1 MMEEFLKELKTLK
14 KQRDGICASRK
25 SLGRATRTT
34 RTKQEDNL
42 DISNETYVPKQD
54 QLDKTN
60 AATTTMGKGKYA
72 PPISYFQPLDK
83 ALESSETQRDI
94 MEIGMSMIDHHRKRT
109 RHGEIPT
116 YSRNKVQT
124 SVIGNI
130 QFD

>member
-1 MMEEFLKELKTLK
+1 MEEFFNELKTLK
-14 KQRDGICASRK
+14 EQRDGVGASRK

-42 DISNETYVPKQD
+42 DISNEIYIPKQG
-54 QLDKTN
+54 QLVKTN
-60 AATTTMGKGKYA
+60 AATTMGKGKYT